1 MSGSGAP
8 KRDTPDNEDFEGAPD
23 QSDQQ
28 GEDAPHKGSDPG
40 KKQQGEQQRKQDE
53 GEGKE

>member
-1 MSGSGAP
+1 MNGSGAP

-28 GEDAPHKGSDPG
+28 GEDAPHKGPDPG
-40 KKQQGEQQRKQDE
+40 KKQGGKADEQRERERQD
-53 GEGKE
+53 

>member
-1 MSGSGAP
+1 MSDSGAP

-40 KKQQGEQQRKQDE
+40 KRQDSEGKQHE
-53 GEGKE
+53 GEGKD